1 MAAGKDATAETP
13 ADRETAAQGD
23 EAAIA
28 HAAASWFAHFLEPG
42 ATAADE
48 SEFRCWIEADER
60 HARAY
65 ADIERIW
72 LGAGMAPQLAQAQ
85 PLGRRRLLKNGAA
98 GLLLIG
104 GIGAAAWQATR
115 PAGDYET
122 AIGETRSIALS
133 DGSTVELSTSSAI
146 SVNFTPQR
154 RQITLLSGEAFFRV
168 AREHRRGLFRLSR
181 RFLRLGF
188 SGRTCRRGRR
198 QTVAAGGGGRLQHL
212 LPRRCSLAT
221 RSNRYRNT
229 ACLAA
234 GQAGLNLDALE
245 RGRRATGAMAS
256 RPHDRSGRCAR
267 QTAGDDD
274 RRCQTPGKNRA
285 NPRRGPARHGHRLL
299 PLAVGHPPALEHF
312 KEKRRAVLRPEMR
325 KHSRGIACTGA

>member
-1 MAAGKDATAETP
+1 MKVAGGKDATAETP
-13 ADRETAAQGD
+13 AGRETAAQGD

-48 SEFRCWIEADER
+48 SEFRRWIEADER

-104 GIGAAAWQATR
+104 GVGAAAWQATR

-168 AREHRRGLFRLSR
+168 APDRNRPFSVITEDLVTTALGTAFSVCRAGSSVSVSVAEHAVEVTARQSRQAVEAGYSISYRDGVLSR
-181 RFLRLGF
+181 PEATDIETRLAWRQGKLVF
-188 SGRTCRRGRR
+188 ISTPLKEVVARLEQWRRGRMI
-198 QTVAAGGGGRLQHL
+198 VLG
-212 LPRRCSLAT
+212 
-221 RSNRYRNT
+221 
-229 ACLAA
+229 
-234 GQAGLNLDALE
+234 DAL
-245 RGRRATGAMAS
+245 GRQPVTMIVDVRRREKIGQILEEGLPVTVTDYS
-256 RPHDRSGRCAR
+256 PWLSVIR
-267 QTAGDDD
+267 Q
-274 RRCQTPGKNRA
+274 R
-285 NPRRGPARHGHRLL
+285 
-299 PLAVGHPPALEHF
+299 
-312 KEKRRAVLRPEMR
+312 
-325 KHSRGIACTGA
+325 